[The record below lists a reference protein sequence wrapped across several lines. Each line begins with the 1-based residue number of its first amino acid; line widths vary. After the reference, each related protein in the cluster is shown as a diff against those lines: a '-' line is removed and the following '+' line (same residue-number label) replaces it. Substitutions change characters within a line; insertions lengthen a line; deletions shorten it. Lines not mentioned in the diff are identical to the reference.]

1 MTNTFDRNQLIQD
14 YVDRVLDNMSTK
26 DLMRIVGEQLEENLG
41 SYSDE
46 ELISEVQ
53 EYYHELIE
61 N

>member
-53 EYYHELIE
+53 EYYPELIE

>member
-14 YVDRVLDNMSTK
+14 YVDRILDNMSTK

-53 EYYHELIE
+53 EYYPELIE